1 MKFIHLA
8 DLHIGKRVN
17 AFPMLE
23 DQRYILKQI
32 LTILR
37 EEQPDG
43 GVILAGDI
51 YDKAIP
57 SAEAVELFD
66 EFLTELAALRLRV
79 FIIAGNHDS
88 PERIAFGNRL
98 MDRSGIYL
106 SPVYDGHVKC
116 IRCLDSAS
124 ATTLSV
130 ANAVDPNVDV
140 RPVVSSPSSYN
151 ANAVDLNASTRP
163 AASAAA
169 TASVSGMPPVDVYLL
184 PFLKPANVRRFYPE
198 ETIESYTDAMRVAI
212 AHMDIDPTH
221 RNLLVTH
228 QFVTG
233 ASRSDSEDISVGG
246 TDNVDASVFAPFDYV
261 ALGHLHGPQQVR
273 FQPAAEADAAD
284 QDVNLAAN
292 AKTADTSET
301 ADAAPTASSTD
312 RSESPVSAVE
322 NTTVGPVIR
331 YAGTPLKYS
340 FSEAR
345 HHKSVTIVEIG
356 EKKADG
362 VVDVCIGTREL
373 RPLHDMREIR
383 GSYEEL
389 TLRANYEGTATDDY
403 IHATLSDEIEVPDAA
418 RHLQVIYPNL
428 MKLDYDNARTRGQ
441 GSERLELEQLEEKS
455 PLDLFSEL
463 FEKQNHK
470 DMTEEQARYVE
481 AQMEK
486 IWEAQN

>member
-66 EFLTELAALRLRV
+66 EFLTQLAALKLRV

-116 IRCLDSAS
+116 ITCPDSAAS
-124 ATTLSV
+124 VTLST
-130 ANAVDPNVDV
+130 
-140 RPVVSSPSSYN
+140 
-151 ANAVDLNASTRP
+151 ANAVDLDAGTHSVESASTSV
-163 AASAAA
+163 AAS
-169 TASVSGMPPVDVYLL
+169 TSPPVDVYLL

-198 ETIESYTDAMRVAI
+198 ETIDSYTDAMRVAI

-246 TDNVDASVFAPFDYV
+246 SDNVDASVFAPFDYV

-273 FQPAAEADAAD
+273 FQPAPEED
-284 QDVNLAAN
+284 
-292 AKTADTSET
+292 TADH
-301 ADAAPTASSTD
+301 DATPEAASAEDSD
-312 RSESPVSAVE
+312 GPASAVE
-322 NTTVGPVIR
+322 NTTAGPIIR

-345 HHKSVTIVEIG
+345 HHKSVTVVEIG

-362 VVDVCIGTREL
+362 TTDVCIGTREL

-383 GSYEEL
+383 GSYEAL

-403 IHATLSDEIEVPDAA
+403 IHATLTDEIEVPDAA

-470 DMTEEQARYVE
+470 DMTEEQARYIE

-486 IWEAQN
+486 IWEA

>member
-37 EEQPDG
+37 EEKPDG

-66 EFLTELAALRLRV
+66 EFLTQLAALKLRV

-116 IRCLDSAS
+116 ITCPDSTSPA
-124 ATTLSV
+124 TLSD
-130 ANAVDPNVDV
+130 ANAVDQ
-140 RPVVSSPSSYN
+140 N
-151 ANAVDLNASTRP
+151 AGTHSVESASTS
-163 AASAAA
+163 ASAS
-169 TASVSGMPPVDVYLL
+169 TCPPVDVYLL

-198 ETIESYTDAMRVAI
+198 ETIESYTDAIRVAI

-246 TDNVDASVFAPFDYV
+246 SDNVDASVFAPFDYV
-261 ALGHLHGPQQVR
+261 ALGHLHGPQQMG
-273 FQPAAEADAAD
+273 E
-284 QDVNLAAN
+284 
-292 AKTADTSET
+292 EG
-301 ADAAPTASSTD
+301 
-312 RSESPVSAVE
+312 
-322 NTTVGPVIR
+322 GPLIR

-345 HHKSVTIVEIG
+345 HHKSVTVVEIG

-403 IHATLSDEIEVPDAA
+403 IHATLTDEIEVPDAA

-441 GSERLELEQLEEKS
+441 GSDRLELEQLEEKS

-470 DMTEEQARYVE
+470 EMTEEQARYIE

-486 IWEAQN
+486 IWEA

>member
-37 EEQPDG
+37 EERPDG

-66 EFLTELAALRLRV
+66 EFLTQLAALRLRV

-106 SPVYDGHVKC
+106 SPVYDGHVKRITC
-116 IRCLDSAS
+116 PDSAAS
-124 ATTLSV
+124 VTLS
-130 ANAVDPNVDV
+130 A
-140 RPVVSSPSSYN
+140 
-151 ANAVDLNASTRP
+151 ANAVDLNAGTHSVESAST
-163 AASAAA
+163 SAAA
-169 TASVSGMPPVDVYLL
+169 STCPPVDVYLL

-246 TDNVDASVFAPFDYV
+246 SDNVDASVFAPFDYV
-261 ALGHLHGPQQVR
+261 ALGHLHGPQQMG
-273 FQPAAEADAAD
+273 E
-284 QDVNLAAN
+284 
-292 AKTADTSET
+292 EG
-301 ADAAPTASSTD
+301 
-312 RSESPVSAVE
+312 
-322 NTTVGPVIR
+322 GPLIR

-345 HHKSVTIVEIG
+345 HHKSVTVVEIG

-362 VVDVCIGTREL
+362 VVDVCISTREL

-403 IHATLSDEIEVPDAA
+403 IHATLTDEIEIPDAA

-470 DMTEEQARYVE
+470 EMTEEQARYVQ

-486 IWEAQN
+486 IWEA

>member
-66 EFLTELAALRLRV
+66 EFLTQLAALRLRV

-106 SPVYDGHVKC
+106 SPVYDGHVKRITC
-116 IRCLDSAS
+116 PDTAS
-124 ATTLSV
+124 TVTLS
-130 ANAVDPNVDV
+130 A
-140 RPVVSSPSSYN
+140 
-151 ANAVDLNASTRP
+151 ANAVDLDTGTYPVESAST
-163 AASAAA
+163 SAAA
-169 TASVSGMPPVDVYLL
+169 STCPPVDVYLL

-198 ETIESYTDAMRVAI
+198 ETIESYTDAIRVAI

-246 TDNVDASVFAPFDYV
+246 SDNVDASVFAPFDYV
-261 ALGHLHGPQQVR
+261 ALGHLHGPQQMG
-273 FQPAAEADAAD
+273 E
-284 QDVNLAAN
+284 
-292 AKTADTSET
+292 EG
-301 ADAAPTASSTD
+301 
-312 RSESPVSAVE
+312 
-322 NTTVGPVIR
+322 GPVIR

-345 HHKSVTIVEIG
+345 HHKSVTVVEIG

-403 IHATLSDEIEVPDAA
+403 IHATLTDEIEVPDAA

-470 DMTEEQARYVE
+470 EMTEEQARYVQ

-486 IWEAQN
+486 IWEA

>member
-66 EFLTELAALRLRV
+66 EFLTQLAALRLHV

-106 SPVYDGHVKC
+106 SPVYDGHVKRITC
-116 IRCLDSAS
+116 PDTAS
-124 ATTLSV
+124 AVTLSA
-130 ANAVDPNVDV
+130 ANAVDPNAGT
-140 RPVVSSPSSYN
+140 RPVTSASVALSA
-151 ANAVDLNASTRP
+151 ANAVDLNAGTHSVESAST
-163 AASAAA
+163 SAAA
-169 TASVSGMPPVDVYLL
+169 STCPPVDVYLL

-246 TDNVDASVFAPFDYV
+246 SDNVDASVFAPFDYV
-261 ALGHLHGPQQVR
+261 ALGHLHGPQQMG
-273 FQPAAEADAAD
+273 E
-284 QDVNLAAN
+284 
-292 AKTADTSET
+292 EG
-301 ADAAPTASSTD
+301 
-312 RSESPVSAVE
+312 
-322 NTTVGPVIR
+322 GPIIR

-345 HHKSVTIVEIG
+345 HHKSVTVVEIG

-403 IHATLSDEIEVPDAA
+403 IHATLTDEIEIPDAA

-470 DMTEEQARYVE
+470 EMTEEQARYVQ

-486 IWEAQN
+486 IWEA

>member
-66 EFLTELAALRLRV
+66 EFLTQLAALRLRV

-116 IRCLDSAS
+116 ITCPDITSPA
-124 ATTLSV
+124 TLS
-130 ANAVDPNVDV
+130 A
-140 RPVVSSPSSYN
+140 
-151 ANAVDLNASTRP
+151 ANAVDLNAGTHSVESAST
-163 AASAAA
+163 SAAA
-169 TASVSGMPPVDVYLL
+169 STCPPVDVYLL

-233 ASRSDSEDISVGG
+233 ASRSDSEDISIGG
-246 TDNVDASVFAPFDYV
+246 SDNVDASVFAPFDYV

-273 FQPAAEADAAD
+273 FQPAPEEDASD
-284 QDVNLAAN
+284 QDATPA
-292 AKTADTSET
+292 
-301 ADAAPTASSTD
+301 ASSTD
-312 RSESPVSAVE
+312 RSESPASTVG
-322 NTTVGPVIR
+322 NTTVGPLIR

-345 HHKSVTIVEIG
+345 HHKSVTVVEIG

-389 TLRANYEGTATDDY
+389 TLRTNYEGTATDDY
-403 IHATLSDEIEVPDAA
+403 IHATLTDEIEIPDAA

-470 DMTEEQARYVE
+470 EMTEEQARYVQ

-486 IWEAQN
+486 IWEA

>member
-37 EEQPDG
+37 EERPDG

-66 EFLTELAALRLRV
+66 EFLTQLAALRLRV

-98 MDRSGIYL
+98 MDRSGIYP
-106 SPVYDGHVKC
+106 SPVYDGHVKRITC
-116 IRCLDSAS
+116 PDRAAS
-124 ATTLSV
+124 VTLS
-130 ANAVDPNVDV
+130 A
-140 RPVVSSPSSYN
+140 
-151 ANAVDLNASTRP
+151 ANAVDLNAGTHSVESAST
-163 AASAAA
+163 SAAA
-169 TASVSGMPPVDVYLL
+169 STCPPVDVYLL

-246 TDNVDASVFAPFDYV
+246 SDNVDASVFAPFDYV
-261 ALGHLHGPQQVR
+261 ALGHLHGPQQMG
-273 FQPAAEADAAD
+273 E
-284 QDVNLAAN
+284 
-292 AKTADTSET
+292 EG
-301 ADAAPTASSTD
+301 
-312 RSESPVSAVE
+312 
-322 NTTVGPVIR
+322 GPLIR

-345 HHKSVTIVEIG
+345 HHKSVTVVEIG

-362 VVDVCIGTREL
+362 VVDVCISTREL

-403 IHATLSDEIEVPDAA
+403 IHATLTDEIEIPDAA

-470 DMTEEQARYVE
+470 EMTEEQARYVQ

-486 IWEAQN
+486 IWEA

>member
-66 EFLTELAALRLRV
+66 EFLTQLAALRLRV

-106 SPVYDGHVKC
+106 SPVYDGHVKRITC
-116 IRCLDSAS
+116 RDTAAS
-124 ATTLSV
+124 VTLS
-130 ANAVDPNVDV
+130 A
-140 RPVVSSPSSYN
+140 
-151 ANAVDLNASTRP
+151 ANAVDLDAGTYPVESAST
-163 AASAAA
+163 SAAA
-169 TASVSGMPPVDVYLL
+169 STCPPVDVYLL

-246 TDNVDASVFAPFDYV
+246 SDNVDASVFAPFDYV
-261 ALGHLHGPQQVR
+261 ALGHLHGPQQMG
-273 FQPAAEADAAD
+273 E
-284 QDVNLAAN
+284 
-292 AKTADTSET
+292 EG
-301 ADAAPTASSTD
+301 
-312 RSESPVSAVE
+312 SPL
-322 NTTVGPVIR
+322 IR

-345 HHKSVTIVEIG
+345 HHKSVTVVGIG

-362 VVDVCIGTREL
+362 VVDVCISTREL

-403 IHATLSDEIEVPDAA
+403 IHATLTDEIEIPDAA

-470 DMTEEQARYVE
+470 EMTEEQARYVQ

-486 IWEAQN
+486 IWEA

>member
-66 EFLTELAALRLRV
+66 EFLTQLAALRLRV

-116 IRCLDSAS
+116 ITCPDITSPA
-124 ATTLSV
+124 TLSA
-130 ANAVDPNVDV
+130 ANAVDPNAGT
-140 RPVVSSPSSYN
+140 RPVTSASVALSA
-151 ANAVDLNASTRP
+151 ANAVDLNAGTHSVESAST
-163 AASAAA
+163 SAAA
-169 TASVSGMPPVDVYLL
+169 STCPPVDVYLL

-246 TDNVDASVFAPFDYV
+246 SDNVDASVFAPFDYV
-261 ALGHLHGPQQVR
+261 ALGHLHGPQQMG
-273 FQPAAEADAAD
+273 E
-284 QDVNLAAN
+284 
-292 AKTADTSET
+292 EG
-301 ADAAPTASSTD
+301 
-312 RSESPVSAVE
+312 
-322 NTTVGPVIR
+322 GPIIR

-345 HHKSVTIVEIG
+345 HHKSVTVVGIG

-403 IHATLSDEIEVPDAA
+403 IHATLTDEIEIPDAA

-470 DMTEEQARYVE
+470 EMTEEQARYVQ

-486 IWEAQN
+486 IWEA

>member
-79 FIIAGNHDS
+79 FVIAGNHDS

-116 IRCLDSAS
+116 ITCPDTA
-124 ATTLSV
+124 
-130 ANAVDPNVDV
+130 
-140 RPVVSSPSSYN
+140 
-151 ANAVDLNASTRP
+151 
-163 AASAAA
+163 AAA
-169 TASVSGMPPVDVYLL
+169 TPPVDIYLL

-273 FQPAAEADAAD
+273 FQPAPEEDAAD
-284 QDVNLAAN
+284 QEATPEAVDTIGNAA
-292 AKTADTSET
+292 ADSE
-301 ADAAPTASSTD
+301 ASSAD
-312 RSESPVSAVE
+312 RSENSASAVE
-322 NTTVGPVIR
+322 RASTGPVIR

-340 FSEAR
+340 FSEAH
-345 HHKSVTIVEIG
+345 HHKSVTVVEIG
-356 EKKADG
+356 EKKANG

-373 RPLHDMREIR
+373 KPLHDMREIR

-403 IHATLSDEIEVPDAA
+403 IHATLTDEIEVSDAA

-441 GSERLELEQLEEKS
+441 GNERLELEQLEEKS

-470 DMTEEQARYVE
+470 DMTEEQARYVQ

>member
-79 FIIAGNHDS
+79 FVIAGNHDS

-116 IRCLDSAS
+116 ITCPDTA
-124 ATTLSV
+124 
-130 ANAVDPNVDV
+130 
-140 RPVVSSPSSYN
+140 
-151 ANAVDLNASTRP
+151 
-163 AASAAA
+163 AAA
-169 TASVSGMPPVDVYLL
+169 TPPVDIYLL

-273 FQPAAEADAAD
+273 FQPAPEEDAAD
-284 QDVNLAAN
+284 QEATPEAVDTIGNAA
-292 AKTADTSET
+292 ADSE
-301 ADAAPTASSTD
+301 ASSAD
-312 RSESPVSAVE
+312 RSENSASAVE
-322 NTTVGPVIR
+322 RASTGPVIR

-340 FSEAR
+340 FSEAH
-345 HHKSVTIVEIG
+345 HHKSVTVVEIG
-356 EKKADG
+356 EKKANG

-373 RPLHDMREIR
+373 KPLHDMREIR

-403 IHATLSDEIEVPDAA
+403 IHATLTDEIEVPDAA

-470 DMTEEQARYVE
+470 EMTEEQARYVQ

-486 IWEAQN
+486 IWEA

>member
-66 EFLTELAALRLRV
+66 EFLTQLAALRLRV
-79 FIIAGNHDS
+79 FVIAGNHDS

-98 MDRSGIYL
+98 MDRTGIYL
-106 SPVYDGHVKC
+106 SPVYDGHVKRITC
-116 IRCLDSAS
+116 PDSAAS
-124 ATTLSV
+124 VTLSA
-130 ANAVDPNVDV
+130 ANAVDPNAGT
-140 RPVVSSPSSYN
+140 RPVTSASVTLSA
-151 ANAVDLNASTRP
+151 ANAVDLNAGTHSVESAST
-163 AASAAA
+163 SAAA
-169 TASVSGMPPVDVYLL
+169 STCPPVDVYLL

-198 ETIESYTDAMRVAI
+198 ETIESYTDAIRVAI

-246 TDNVDASVFAPFDYV
+246 SDNIDASVFAPFDYV
-261 ALGHLHGPQQVR
+261 ALGHLHGPQQMG
-273 FQPAAEADAAD
+273 E
-284 QDVNLAAN
+284 
-292 AKTADTSET
+292 EG
-301 ADAAPTASSTD
+301 
-312 RSESPVSAVE
+312 SPL
-322 NTTVGPVIR
+322 IR

-345 HHKSVTIVEIG
+345 HHKSVTVVGIG

-362 VVDVCIGTREL
+362 VVDVCISTREL

-403 IHATLSDEIEVPDAA
+403 IHATLTDEIEIPDAA

-470 DMTEEQARYVE
+470 EMTEEQVRYVQ

-486 IWEAQN
+486 IWEA

>member
-66 EFLTELAALRLRV
+66 EFLTQLAALKLRV

-106 SPVYDGHVKC
+106 SPVYDGHVKRITC
-116 IRCLDSAS
+116 PDSAAS
-124 ATTLSV
+124 VTLS
-130 ANAVDPNVDV
+130 A
-140 RPVVSSPSSYN
+140 
-151 ANAVDLNASTRP
+151 ANAVDLNAGTHSVESAST
-163 AASAAA
+163 SAAA
-169 TASVSGMPPVDVYLL
+169 STCPPVDVYLL
-184 PFLKPANVRRFYPE
+184 PFLKPASVRRFYPE
-198 ETIESYTDAMRVAI
+198 ESIESYTDAMRVAI

-261 ALGHLHGPQQVR
+261 ALGHLHGPQQLR
-273 FQPAAEADAAD
+273 FQPASDVHAIK
-284 QDVNLAAN
+284 QDV
-292 AKTADTSET
+292 T
-301 ADAAPTASSTD
+301 TD
-312 RSESPVSAVE
+312 VVVKSVE
-322 NTTVGPVIR
+322 NATTGPVIR

-345 HHKSVTIVEIG
+345 HHKSVTVVEIG

-403 IHATLSDEIEVPDAA
+403 IHATLTDEIEIPDAA

-470 DMTEEQARYVE
+470 EMTEEQARYVQ

-486 IWEAQN
+486 IWEA

>member
-57 SAEAVELFD
+57 SVEAVELFD
-66 EFLTELAALRLRV
+66 EFLTQLAALRLRV

-106 SPVYDGHVKC
+106 SPVYDGHVKRITC
-116 IRCLDSAS
+116 PDSAAS
-124 ATTLSV
+124 VTLSA
-130 ANAVDPNVDV
+130 ANAVDPNAGT
-140 RPVVSSPSSYN
+140 RPVTSASVTLSA
-151 ANAVDLNASTRP
+151 ANAVDLNAGTHSVESAST
-163 AASAAA
+163 SAAA
-169 TASVSGMPPVDVYLL
+169 STCPPVDVYLL

-198 ETIESYTDAMRVAI
+198 ETIESYTDAIRVAI

-246 TDNVDASVFAPFDYV
+246 SDNIDASVFAPFDYV
-261 ALGHLHGPQQVR
+261 ALGHLHGPQQMR
-273 FQPAAEADAAD
+273 E
-284 QDVNLAAN
+284 
-292 AKTADTSET
+292 EG
-301 ADAAPTASSTD
+301 
-312 RSESPVSAVE
+312 SPL
-322 NTTVGPVIR
+322 IR

-345 HHKSVTIVEIG
+345 HHKSVTVVGIG

-373 RPLHDMREIR
+373 RPLHEMREIR

-403 IHATLSDEIEVPDAA
+403 IHATLTDEIEVPDAS

-441 GSERLELEQLEEKS
+441 GSERLEIEQLEEKS

-470 DMTEEQARYVE
+470 EMTEEQARYIE

-486 IWEAQN
+486 IWEA

>member
-37 EEQPDG
+37 EERPDG

-66 EFLTELAALRLRV
+66 EFLTQLAALRLRV

-106 SPVYDGHVKC
+106 SPVYDGHVKRITC
-116 IRCLDSAS
+116 PDSAAS
-124 ATTLSV
+124 VTLSA
-130 ANAVDPNVDV
+130 ANAVG
-140 RPVVSSPSSYN
+140 
-151 ANAVDLNASTRP
+151 LNAGTHSVASAST
-163 AASAAA
+163 SAAA
-169 TASVSGMPPVDVYLL
+169 STCPPVDVYLL

-246 TDNVDASVFAPFDYV
+246 SDNVDASVFAPFDYV

-273 FQPAAEADAAD
+273 FQPAPEEDASD
-284 QDVNLAAN
+284 QDATPA
-292 AKTADTSET
+292 T
-301 ADAAPTASSTD
+301 SSTD
-312 RSESPVSAVE
+312 RSESPASTVG
-322 NTTVGPVIR
+322 NTTVGPLIR

-345 HHKSVTIVEIG
+345 HHKSVTVVEIG

-373 RPLHDMREIR
+373 RPLHDMREIH

-389 TLRANYEGTATDDY
+389 TLRTNYEGTATDDY
-403 IHATLSDEIEVPDAA
+403 IHATLTDEIEIPDAA

-470 DMTEEQARYVE
+470 EMTEEQARYVQ

-486 IWEAQN
+486 IWEA

>member
-37 EEQPDG
+37 EERPDG

-66 EFLTELAALRLRV
+66 EFLTQLAALRLRV
-79 FIIAGNHDS
+79 FIITGNHDS

-106 SPVYDGHVKC
+106 SPVYDGHVKRITC
-116 IRCLDSAS
+116 PDSAAS
-124 ATTLSV
+124 VTLS
-130 ANAVDPNVDV
+130 A
-140 RPVVSSPSSYN
+140 
-151 ANAVDLNASTRP
+151 ANAVDLNAGTHSVESAST
-163 AASAAA
+163 SAAA
-169 TASVSGMPPVDVYLL
+169 STCPPVDVYLL

-246 TDNVDASVFAPFDYV
+246 SDNVDASVFAPFDYV

-273 FQPAAEADAAD
+273 FQPAPEEDASD
-284 QDVNLAAN
+284 QDATPA
-292 AKTADTSET
+292 T
-301 ADAAPTASSTD
+301 SSTD
-312 RSESPVSAVE
+312 RSESPASTVE
-322 NTTVGPVIR
+322 NTTVGPIIR

-345 HHKSVTIVEIG
+345 HHKSVTVVEIG

-362 VVDVCIGTREL
+362 VVDVCISTREL

-403 IHATLSDEIEVPDAA
+403 IHATLTDEIEIPDAA

-470 DMTEEQARYVE
+470 EMTEEQARYVQ

-486 IWEAQN
+486 IWEA

>member
-32 LTILR
+32 LMILR

-66 EFLTELAALRLRV
+66 EFLTQLAALRLRV

-106 SPVYDGHVKC
+106 SPVYDGHVKRITC
-116 IRCLDSAS
+116 RDTAS
-124 ATTLSV
+124 AVTLS
-130 ANAVDPNVDV
+130 A
-140 RPVVSSPSSYN
+140 
-151 ANAVDLNASTRP
+151 ANAVDLNAGTHSVESAST
-163 AASAAA
+163 SAAA
-169 TASVSGMPPVDVYLL
+169 STCPPVDVYLL

-246 TDNVDASVFAPFDYV
+246 SDNVDASVFAPFDYV
-261 ALGHLHGPQQVR
+261 ALGHLHGPQQMG
-273 FQPAAEADAAD
+273 E
-284 QDVNLAAN
+284 
-292 AKTADTSET
+292 EG
-301 ADAAPTASSTD
+301 
-312 RSESPVSAVE
+312 
-322 NTTVGPVIR
+322 GPLIR

-345 HHKSVTIVEIG
+345 HHKSVTVVGIG

-403 IHATLSDEIEVPDAA
+403 IHATLTDEIEIPDAA

-470 DMTEEQARYVE
+470 EMTEEQARYVQ

-486 IWEAQN
+486 IWEA

>member
-66 EFLTELAALRLRV
+66 EFLTQLAALRLRV

-106 SPVYDGHVKC
+106 SPVYDGHVKRITC
-116 IRCLDSAS
+116 PDSAAS
-124 ATTLSV
+124 VTLSA
-130 ANAVDPNVDV
+130 ANAVDPNAGT
-140 RPVVSSPSSYN
+140 RPVTSASVTLSA
-151 ANAVDLNASTRP
+151 ANAVDLNAGTHSVESAST
-163 AASAAA
+163 SAAA
-169 TASVSGMPPVDVYLL
+169 STCPPVDVYLL

-198 ETIESYTDAMRVAI
+198 ETIESYTDAIRVAI

-246 TDNVDASVFAPFDYV
+246 SDNIDASVFAPFDYV
-261 ALGHLHGPQQVR
+261 ALGHLHGPQQMG
-273 FQPAAEADAAD
+273 E
-284 QDVNLAAN
+284 
-292 AKTADTSET
+292 EG
-301 ADAAPTASSTD
+301 
-312 RSESPVSAVE
+312 SPL
-322 NTTVGPVIR
+322 IR

-345 HHKSVTIVEIG
+345 HHKSVTVVGIG

-403 IHATLSDEIEVPDAA
+403 IHATLTDEIEIPDAA

-470 DMTEEQARYVE
+470 EMTEEQARYVQ

-486 IWEAQN
+486 IWEA

>member
-66 EFLTELAALRLRV
+66 EFLTQLAAIRLRV

-124 ATTLSV
+124 ATTLS
-130 ANAVDPNVDV
+130 A
-140 RPVVSSPSSYN
+140 
-151 ANAVDLNASTRP
+151 ANAVDLNASTRL

-169 TASVSGMPPVDVYLL
+169 TASVSVSGTPPVDVYLL

-221 RNLLVTH
+221 RNILVTH

-273 FQPAAEADAAD
+273 FQSATEADAVD
-284 QDVNLAAN
+284 QELTPEVVDTIGNAAV
-292 AKTADTSET
+292 DSE
-301 ADAAPTASSTD
+301 ASSAD
-312 RSESPVSAVE
+312 RSESSASAVE
-322 NTTVGPVIR
+322 RASAGPVIR

-340 FSEAR
+340 FSEVR
-345 HHKSVTIVEIG
+345 HHKSVTVVEIG

-373 RPLHDMREIR
+373 KPLRDMREIR

-403 IHATLSDEIEVPDAA
+403 IHVTLTDEIEVPDAA

-441 GSERLELEQLEEKS
+441 GSEHLELEQLEEKS

-470 DMTEEQARYVE
+470 DMTEEQARYVQ

>member
-1 MKFIHLA
+1 MKTAWIYKARGGIIMKFIHLA

-66 EFLTELAALRLRV
+66 EFLTQLAALKLRV
-79 FIIAGNHDS
+79 FAIAGNHDS

-106 SPVYDGHVKC
+106 SPVYDGHVKRITC
-116 IRCLDSAS
+116 PDSAAS
-124 ATTLSV
+124 VTLSA
-130 ANAVDPNVDV
+130 ANAVDPNTGT
-140 RPVVSSPSSYN
+140 RPVTSASVALS
-151 ANAVDLNASTRP
+151 ATNAVNLNAGTHSVESAST
-163 AASAAA
+163 SAAA
-169 TASVSGMPPVDVYLL
+169 STCPPVDVYLL

-198 ETIESYTDAMRVAI
+198 ETIESYTDAIRVAI

-246 TDNVDASVFAPFDYV
+246 SDNVDASVFAPFDYV
-261 ALGHLHGPQQVR
+261 ALGHLHGPQQMG
-273 FQPAAEADAAD
+273 E
-284 QDVNLAAN
+284 
-292 AKTADTSET
+292 EG
-301 ADAAPTASSTD
+301 
-312 RSESPVSAVE
+312 
-322 NTTVGPVIR
+322 GPIIR

-345 HHKSVTIVEIG
+345 HHKSVTVVEIG

-403 IHATLSDEIEVPDAA
+403 IHATLTDEIEVPDAA

-470 DMTEEQARYVE
+470 EMTEEQARYVQ

-486 IWEAQN
+486 IWEA

>member
-66 EFLTELAALRLRV
+66 EFLTQLAALRLRV

-116 IRCLDSAS
+116 ITCPDITSPA
-124 ATTLSV
+124 TLSA
-130 ANAVDPNVDV
+130 ANAVDPNAGT
-140 RPVVSSPSSYN
+140 RPVTSASVALSA
-151 ANAVDLNASTRP
+151 ANAVDLNAGTHSVESAST
-163 AASAAA
+163 SAAA
-169 TASVSGMPPVDVYLL
+169 STCPPVDVYLL

-198 ETIESYTDAMRVAI
+198 ETIESYTDAIRVAI

-246 TDNVDASVFAPFDYV
+246 SDNVDASVFAPFDYV
-261 ALGHLHGPQQVR
+261 ALGHLHGPQQMG
-273 FQPAAEADAAD
+273 E
-284 QDVNLAAN
+284 
-292 AKTADTSET
+292 EG
-301 ADAAPTASSTD
+301 
-312 RSESPVSAVE
+312 
-322 NTTVGPVIR
+322 GPIIR

-345 HHKSVTIVEIG
+345 HHKSVTVVEIG

-403 IHATLSDEIEVPDAA
+403 IHATLTDEIEIPDAA

-470 DMTEEQARYVE
+470 EMTEEQAHYVQ

-486 IWEAQN
+486 IWEA

>member
-66 EFLTELAALRLRV
+66 EFLTQLAALRLRV

-106 SPVYDGHVKC
+106 SPVYDGHVKRITC
-116 IRCLDSAS
+116 PDTAS
-124 ATTLSV
+124 AVTLSA
-130 ANAVDPNVDV
+130 ANAVDPNAGT
-140 RPVVSSPSSYN
+140 RPVTSASVALSA
-151 ANAVDLNASTRP
+151 ANAVDLNAGTHSVESVST
-163 AASAAA
+163 SAAA
-169 TASVSGMPPVDVYLL
+169 STCPPVDVYLL

-233 ASRSDSEDISVGG
+233 ASRSDSEDISIGG
-246 TDNVDASVFAPFDYV
+246 SDNVDASVFAPFDYV
-261 ALGHLHGPQQVR
+261 ALGHLHGPQQMG
-273 FQPAAEADAAD
+273 E
-284 QDVNLAAN
+284 
-292 AKTADTSET
+292 EG
-301 ADAAPTASSTD
+301 
-312 RSESPVSAVE
+312 
-322 NTTVGPVIR
+322 GPIIR

-345 HHKSVTIVEIG
+345 HHKSVTVVEIG

-403 IHATLSDEIEVPDAA
+403 IHATLTDEIEVPDAA

-470 DMTEEQARYVE
+470 EMTEEQARYIE

-486 IWEAQN
+486 IWEA

>member
-66 EFLTELAALRLRV
+66 EFLTQLAALKLRV

-116 IRCLDSAS
+116 ITCLDSAS
-124 ATTLSV
+124 GTTLSA
-130 ANAVDPNVDV
+130 ANAVDP
-140 RPVVSSPSSYN
+140 
-151 ANAVDLNASTRP
+151 NASTRP

-169 TASVSGMPPVDVYLL
+169 TASASGTSPVDVYLL

-273 FQPAAEADAAD
+273 FQPAPEEDSADQEATPEAVDTIGNAAAD
-284 QDVNLAAN
+284 
-292 AKTADTSET
+292 SE
-301 ADAAPTASSTD
+301 ASSVD
-312 RSESPVSAVE
+312 RSESPASAVE
-322 NTTVGPVIR
+322 NTTAGPVIR

-345 HHKSVTIVEIG
+345 HHKSVTVVEIG

-373 RPLHDMREIR
+373 RPLHDLREIR

-403 IHATLSDEIEVPDAA
+403 IHATLTDEIEVPDAA

-470 DMTEEQARYVE
+470 DMTEEQARYVQ

>member
-17 AFPMLE
+17 AFLMLE

-66 EFLTELAALRLRV
+66 EFLTQLAALRLRV

-106 SPVYDGHVKC
+106 SPVYDGHVKRITC
-116 IRCLDSAS
+116 PDTAS
-124 ATTLSV
+124 AVTLSA
-130 ANAVDPNVDV
+130 ANAVDPNAGT
-140 RPVVSSPSSYN
+140 RPVTSASVALSA
-151 ANAVDLNASTRP
+151 ANAVDLNAGTHSVESAST
-163 AASAAA
+163 SAAA
-169 TASVSGMPPVDVYLL
+169 STCPPVDVYLL

-246 TDNVDASVFAPFDYV
+246 SDNVDASVFAPFDYV
-261 ALGHLHGPQQVR
+261 ALGHLHGPQQMG
-273 FQPAAEADAAD
+273 E
-284 QDVNLAAN
+284 
-292 AKTADTSET
+292 EG
-301 ADAAPTASSTD
+301 
-312 RSESPVSAVE
+312 
-322 NTTVGPVIR
+322 GPIIR

-345 HHKSVTIVEIG
+345 HHKSVTVVEIG

-403 IHATLSDEIEVPDAA
+403 IHATLTDEIEIPDAA

-470 DMTEEQARYVE
+470 EMTEEQARYVQ

-486 IWEAQN
+486 IWEA

>member
-1 MKFIHLA
+1 MKIIHLA

-66 EFLTELAALRLRV
+66 EFLTQLAALRLRV

-106 SPVYDGHVKC
+106 SPVYDGHVKRITC
-116 IRCLDSAS
+116 PDTISSVPQSAD
-124 ATTLSV
+124 
-130 ANAVDPNVDV
+130 NA
-140 RPVVSSPSSYN
+140 
-151 ANAVDLNASTRP
+151 ADLQAGTRP
-163 AASAAA
+163 AASTSAAA
-169 TASVSGMPPVDVYLL
+169 SAIGTPPVDVYLL

-212 AHMDIDPTH
+212 AHMDIDPAH

-273 FQPAAEADAAD
+273 FQSATEADAVD
-284 QDVNLAAN
+284 QELTPEV
-292 AKTADTSET
+292 ADTIGNAAADSE
-301 ADAAPTASSTD
+301 ASSAD
-312 RSESPVSAVE
+312 RSESPASAVE
-322 NTTVGPVIR
+322 RASAGPVIR

-340 FSEAR
+340 FSEAH
-345 HHKSVTIVEIG
+345 HHKSVTVVEIG

-373 RPLHDMREIR
+373 KPLHDMREIR

-403 IHATLSDEIEVPDAA
+403 IHATLTDEIEVPDAA

-470 DMTEEQARYVE
+470 DMTEEQARYVQ

>member
-66 EFLTELAALRLRV
+66 EFLTQLAALRLRV

-106 SPVYDGHVKC
+106 SPVYDGHVKRITC
-116 IRCLDSAS
+116 RDSAS
-124 ATTLSV
+124 AVTLS
-130 ANAVDPNVDV
+130 A
-140 RPVVSSPSSYN
+140 
-151 ANAVDLNASTRP
+151 ANAVDLNAGTHSVESAST
-163 AASAAA
+163 SAAA
-169 TASVSGMPPVDVYLL
+169 STCPPVDVYLL

-246 TDNVDASVFAPFDYV
+246 SDNVDASVFAPFDYV
-261 ALGHLHGPQQVR
+261 ALGHLHGPQQMG
-273 FQPAAEADAAD
+273 E
-284 QDVNLAAN
+284 
-292 AKTADTSET
+292 EG
-301 ADAAPTASSTD
+301 
-312 RSESPVSAVE
+312 
-322 NTTVGPVIR
+322 GPLIR

-345 HHKSVTIVEIG
+345 HHKSVTVVEIG

-362 VVDVCIGTREL
+362 VVDVCISTREL
-373 RPLHDMREIR
+373 RPLHDMRELR

-403 IHATLSDEIEVPDAA
+403 IHATLTDEIEVPDAA

-470 DMTEEQARYVE
+470 EMTEEQARYVQ

-486 IWEAQN
+486 IWEA

>member
-66 EFLTELAALRLRV
+66 EFLTQLAALRLRV

-106 SPVYDGHVKC
+106 SPVYDGHVKRITC
-116 IRCLDSAS
+116 PDTAS
-124 ATTLSV
+124 AVTLSA
-130 ANAVDPNVDV
+130 ANAVDPNAGT
-140 RPVVSSPSSYN
+140 RPVTSASVALSA
-151 ANAVDLNASTRP
+151 ANAVDLNAGTHSVESVST
-163 AASAAA
+163 SAAA
-169 TASVSGMPPVDVYLL
+169 STCPPVDVYLL

-233 ASRSDSEDISVGG
+233 ASRSDSEDISIGG
-246 TDNVDASVFAPFDYV
+246 SDNVDASVFAPFDYV

-273 FQPAAEADAAD
+273 FQPAPEEDASD
-284 QDVNLAAN
+284 QDATPA
-292 AKTADTSET
+292 
-301 ADAAPTASSTD
+301 ASSTD
-312 RSESPVSAVE
+312 RSESPASTVE
-322 NTTVGPVIR
+322 NTTVGPIIR

-345 HHKSVTIVEIG
+345 HHKSVTVVEIG

-403 IHATLSDEIEVPDAA
+403 IHATLTDEIEIPDAA

-470 DMTEEQARYVE
+470 DMTEEQARYIE

-486 IWEAQN
+486 IWEEQN

>member
-66 EFLTELAALRLRV
+66 EFLTQLAALRLRV

-106 SPVYDGHVKC
+106 SPVYDGHVKRITC
-116 IRCLDSAS
+116 RDTAS
-124 ATTLSV
+124 AVTLS
-130 ANAVDPNVDV
+130 A
-140 RPVVSSPSSYN
+140 
-151 ANAVDLNASTRP
+151 ANAVDLDAGTYPVESAST
-163 AASAAA
+163 SAAA
-169 TASVSGMPPVDVYLL
+169 STCPPVDVYLL
-184 PFLKPANVRRFYPE
+184 PFLKPANVRRFNPE

-246 TDNVDASVFAPFDYV
+246 SDNVDASVFAPFDYV
-261 ALGHLHGPQQVR
+261 ALGHLHGPQQMG
-273 FQPAAEADAAD
+273 E
-284 QDVNLAAN
+284 
-292 AKTADTSET
+292 EG
-301 ADAAPTASSTD
+301 
-312 RSESPVSAVE
+312 SPL
-322 NTTVGPVIR
+322 IR

-345 HHKSVTIVEIG
+345 HHKSVTVVGIG

-362 VVDVCIGTREL
+362 VVDVCISTREL

-403 IHATLSDEIEVPDAA
+403 IHATLTDEIEIPDAA

-470 DMTEEQARYVE
+470 EMTEEQARYVQ

-486 IWEAQN
+486 IWEA

>member
-66 EFLTELAALRLRV
+66 EFLTELAALKLRV

-116 IRCLDSAS
+116 ITCLDSAS
-124 ATTLSV
+124 ATTLSA
-130 ANAVDPNVDV
+130 ANAVDP
-140 RPVVSSPSSYN
+140 
-151 ANAVDLNASTRP
+151 NASTRP

-169 TASVSGMPPVDVYLL
+169 TASVSGTPPVDVYLL

-273 FQPAAEADAAD
+273 FQSAPEEDAAD
-284 QDVNLAAN
+284 QDAIPEAAS
-292 AKTADTSET
+292 AEDS
-301 ADAAPTASSTD
+301 DGPAA
-312 RSESPVSAVE
+312 AVE
-322 NTTVGPVIR
+322 NTTAGPVIR

-345 HHKSVTIVEIG
+345 HHKSVTVVEIG

-403 IHATLSDEIEVPDAA
+403 IHATLTDEIEVPDAA

-455 PLDLFSEL
+455 PLDLFLEL

>member
-66 EFLTELAALRLRV
+66 EFLTQLAALRLRV

-106 SPVYDGHVKC
+106 SPVYDGHVKRITC
-116 IRCLDSAS
+116 PDTAS
-124 ATTLSV
+124 AVTLSA
-130 ANAVDPNVDV
+130 ANAVDPNAGT
-140 RPVVSSPSSYN
+140 RPVTSASVALSA
-151 ANAVDLNASTRP
+151 ANAVDLNAGTHSVESAST
-163 AASAAA
+163 SAAA
-169 TASVSGMPPVDVYLL
+169 STCPPVDVYLL

-246 TDNVDASVFAPFDYV
+246 SDNVDASVFAPFDYV
-261 ALGHLHGPQQVR
+261 ALGHLHGPQQMG
-273 FQPAAEADAAD
+273 E
-284 QDVNLAAN
+284 
-292 AKTADTSET
+292 EG
-301 ADAAPTASSTD
+301 
-312 RSESPVSAVE
+312 
-322 NTTVGPVIR
+322 GPIIR

-345 HHKSVTIVEIG
+345 HHKSVTVVEIG

-403 IHATLSDEIEVPDAA
+403 IHATLTDEIEVPDAA

-470 DMTEEQARYVE
+470 EMTEEQARYVQ

-486 IWEAQN
+486 IWEA

>member
-66 EFLTELAALRLRV
+66 EFLTQLAALRLRV

-106 SPVYDGHVKC
+106 SPVYDGHVKRITC
-116 IRCLDSAS
+116 PDTAS
-124 ATTLSV
+124 AVTLS
-130 ANAVDPNVDV
+130 A
-140 RPVVSSPSSYN
+140 
-151 ANAVDLNASTRP
+151 ANAVDLNAGTHSVESAST
-163 AASAAA
+163 SAAA
-169 TASVSGMPPVDVYLL
+169 STCPPVDVYLL

-246 TDNVDASVFAPFDYV
+246 SDNVDASVFAPFDYV

-273 FQPAAEADAAD
+273 FQPAPEEDAFD
-284 QDVNLAAN
+284 QDATPA
-292 AKTADTSET
+292 
-301 ADAAPTASSTD
+301 ASSTD
-312 RSESPVSAVE
+312 RSESPASTVE
-322 NTTVGPVIR
+322 NTTVGPLIR

-345 HHKSVTIVEIG
+345 HHKSVTVVEIG

-403 IHATLSDEIEVPDAA
+403 IHATLTDEIEVPDAA

-441 GSERLELEQLEEKS
+441 GSDRLELEQLEEKS

-470 DMTEEQARYVE
+470 EMTEEQARYIE

-486 IWEAQN
+486 IWEA

>member
-79 FIIAGNHDS
+79 FVIAGNHDS

-106 SPVYDGHVKC
+106 SPVYDGHVKR

-124 ATTLSV
+124 SV
-130 ANAVDPNVDV
+130 PQSAANAADPHVGT
-140 RPVVSSPSSYN
+140 RPV
-151 ANAVDLNASTRP
+151 AST
-163 AASAAA
+163 AAA
-169 TASVSGMPPVDVYLL
+169 TSAAGYPPVDVYLL

-273 FQPAAEADAAD
+273 FQPATEADAAD
-284 QDVNLAAN
+284 QD
-292 AKTADTSET
+292 
-301 ADAAPTASSTD
+301 AAPEAADMIGNVAVDSEVSSD
-312 RSESPVSAVE
+312 DDSESSASAVA
-322 NTTVGPVIR
+322 TATAGPVIR

-345 HHKSVTIVEIG
+345 HHKSVTVVEIG

-373 RPLHDMREIR
+373 RPLHDLREIR
-383 GSYEEL
+383 GSYEAL

-403 IHATLSDEIEVPDAA
+403 IHATLTDEIEVPDAA

-470 DMTEEQARYVE
+470 DMTEEQARYVQ

>member
-66 EFLTELAALRLRV
+66 EFLTQLAALRLRV

-106 SPVYDGHVKC
+106 SPVYDGHVKRITC
-116 IRCLDSAS
+116 RDTAS
-124 ATTLSV
+124 AVTLS
-130 ANAVDPNVDV
+130 A
-140 RPVVSSPSSYN
+140 
-151 ANAVDLNASTRP
+151 ANAVDLDAGTYPVESAST
-163 AASAAA
+163 SAAA
-169 TASVSGMPPVDVYLL
+169 STCPPVDVYLL

-246 TDNVDASVFAPFDYV
+246 SDNVDASVFAPFDYV
-261 ALGHLHGPQQVR
+261 ALGHLHGPQQMG
-273 FQPAAEADAAD
+273 E
-284 QDVNLAAN
+284 
-292 AKTADTSET
+292 EG
-301 ADAAPTASSTD
+301 
-312 RSESPVSAVE
+312 
-322 NTTVGPVIR
+322 GPIIR

-345 HHKSVTIVEIG
+345 HHKSVTVVEIG

-403 IHATLSDEIEVPDAA
+403 IHATLTDEIEVPDAA

-470 DMTEEQARYVE
+470 EMTEEQARYVQ

-486 IWEAQN
+486 IWEA

>member
-66 EFLTELAALRLRV
+66 EFLTQLAALRLRV

-106 SPVYDGHVKC
+106 SPVYDGHVKRITC
-116 IRCLDSAS
+116 RDTAS
-124 ATTLSV
+124 AVTLSV
-130 ANAVDPNVDV
+130 ANAVD
-140 RPVVSSPSSYN
+140 
-151 ANAVDLNASTRP
+151 LNAGTHSVESASTS
-163 AASAAA
+163 ASAS
-169 TASVSGMPPVDVYLL
+169 TCPPVDVYLL

-198 ETIESYTDAMRVAI
+198 ETIESYTDAIRVAI

-246 TDNVDASVFAPFDYV
+246 SDNVDASVFAPFDYV
-261 ALGHLHGPQQVR
+261 ALGHLHGPQQMG
-273 FQPAAEADAAD
+273 E
-284 QDVNLAAN
+284 
-292 AKTADTSET
+292 EG
-301 ADAAPTASSTD
+301 
-312 RSESPVSAVE
+312 
-322 NTTVGPVIR
+322 GPLIR

-345 HHKSVTIVEIG
+345 HHKSVTVVEIG

-403 IHATLSDEIEVPDAA
+403 IHATLTDEIEVPDAA

-441 GSERLELEQLEEKS
+441 GSDRLELEQLEEKS
-455 PLDLFSEL
+455 PLDLFLEL

-470 DMTEEQARYVE
+470 DMTEEQARYIE

-486 IWEAQN
+486 IWEA

>member
-66 EFLTELAALRLRV
+66 EFLTRLAALKLRV

-116 IRCLDSAS
+116 ITCPDITSTA
-124 ATTLSV
+124 TLS
-130 ANAVDPNVDV
+130 A
-140 RPVVSSPSSYN
+140 
-151 ANAVDLNASTRP
+151 ANAVDLNAGTHSVESASTS
-163 AASAAA
+163 ASAS
-169 TASVSGMPPVDVYLL
+169 TCPPVDVYLL

-198 ETIESYTDAMRVAI
+198 ETIESYTDAIRVAL

-246 TDNVDASVFAPFDYV
+246 SDNVDASVFAPFDYV
-261 ALGHLHGPQQVR
+261 ALGHLHGPQQMG
-273 FQPAAEADAAD
+273 E
-284 QDVNLAAN
+284 
-292 AKTADTSET
+292 EG
-301 ADAAPTASSTD
+301 
-312 RSESPVSAVE
+312 
-322 NTTVGPVIR
+322 GPIIR

-345 HHKSVTIVEIG
+345 HHKSVTVVEIG
-356 EKKADG
+356 AKKADG
-362 VVDVCIGTREL
+362 TTDVCIGTREL

-403 IHATLSDEIEVPDAA
+403 IHATLTDEIEVPDAA

-441 GSERLELEQLEEKS
+441 GSDRLELEQLEEKS

-470 DMTEEQARYVE
+470 EMTEEQARYIE

-486 IWEAQN
+486 IWEA

>member
-57 SAEAVELFD
+57 NAEAVELFD
-66 EFLTELAALRLRV
+66 EFLTQLAALRLRV

-116 IRCLDSAS
+116 IRCLDESAS
-124 ATTLSV
+124 GT
-130 ANAVDPNVDV
+130 
-140 RPVVSSPSSYN
+140 
-151 ANAVDLNASTRP
+151 
-163 AASAAA
+163 
-169 TASVSGMPPVDVYLL
+169 PPVDVYLL

-246 TDNVDASVFAPFDYV
+246 SDNVDASVFAPFDYV

-273 FQPAAEADAAD
+273 FQPAPEEDAAD
-284 QDVNLAAN
+284 QDAIPEAAS
-292 AKTADTSET
+292 AEDS
-301 ADAAPTASSTD
+301 DGSAST
-312 RSESPVSAVE
+312 VE
-322 NTTVGPVIR
+322 NTTAGPVIR

-345 HHKSVTIVEIG
+345 HHKSVTVVEIG

-389 TLRANYEGTATDDY
+389 TLRANYEGTAMDDY
-403 IHATLSDEIEVPDAA
+403 IHATLTDEIEIPDAA

-470 DMTEEQARYVE
+470 EMTEEQARYVQ

-486 IWEAQN
+486 IWEA

>member
-66 EFLTELAALRLRV
+66 EFLTQLAALRLRV

-106 SPVYDGHVKC
+106 SPVYDGHVKRITC
-116 IRCLDSAS
+116 PDTAS
-124 ATTLSV
+124 AVTLSA
-130 ANAVDPNVDV
+130 ANAVDPNAGT
-140 RPVVSSPSSYN
+140 RPVTSASVALSA
-151 ANAVDLNASTRP
+151 ANAVDLNAGTHSVESAST
-163 AASAAA
+163 SAAA
-169 TASVSGMPPVDVYLL
+169 STCPPVDVYLL

-246 TDNVDASVFAPFDYV
+246 SDNVDASVFAPFDYV
-261 ALGHLHGPQQVR
+261 ALGHLHGPQQMG
-273 FQPAAEADAAD
+273 E
-284 QDVNLAAN
+284 
-292 AKTADTSET
+292 EG
-301 ADAAPTASSTD
+301 
-312 RSESPVSAVE
+312 
-322 NTTVGPVIR
+322 GPIIR

-345 HHKSVTIVEIG
+345 HHKSVTVVEIG

-403 IHATLSDEIEVPDAA
+403 IHATLTDEIEIPDAA

-470 DMTEEQARYVE
+470 EMTEEQARYVQ

-486 IWEAQN
+486 IWEA

>member
-66 EFLTELAALRLRV
+66 EFLTQLAALRLRV

-106 SPVYDGHVKC
+106 SPVYDGHVKRITC
-116 IRCLDSAS
+116 PDSAAS
-124 ATTLSV
+124 VTLSA
-130 ANAVDPNVDV
+130 ANAVDPNAGTHSVE
-140 RPVVSSPSSYN
+140 S
-151 ANAVDLNASTRP
+151 AST
-163 AASAAA
+163 SAAA
-169 TASVSGMPPVDVYLL
+169 STCPPVDVYLL
-184 PFLKPANVRRFYPE
+184 PFLKPTNVRRFYPE
-198 ETIESYTDAMRVAI
+198 ETIESYTDAIRVAI

-246 TDNVDASVFAPFDYV
+246 SDNIDASVFAPFDYV
-261 ALGHLHGPQQVR
+261 ALGHLHGPQQMG
-273 FQPAAEADAAD
+273 E
-284 QDVNLAAN
+284 
-292 AKTADTSET
+292 EG
-301 ADAAPTASSTD
+301 
-312 RSESPVSAVE
+312 
-322 NTTVGPVIR
+322 GPIIR

-345 HHKSVTIVEIG
+345 HHKSVTVVEIG

-403 IHATLSDEIEVPDAA
+403 IHATLTDEIEVPDAS

-470 DMTEEQARYVE
+470 EMTEEQARYVQ

-486 IWEAQN
+486 IWEA

>member
-66 EFLTELAALRLRV
+66 EFLTQLAALRLRV

-116 IRCLDSAS
+116 ITCPDITSPA
-124 ATTLSV
+124 TLSA
-130 ANAVDPNVDV
+130 ANAVDPNAGT
-140 RPVVSSPSSYN
+140 RPVTSASVALSA
-151 ANAVDLNASTRP
+151 ANAVDLNAGTHSVESAST
-163 AASAAA
+163 SAAA
-169 TASVSGMPPVDVYLL
+169 STCPPVDVYLL

-198 ETIESYTDAMRVAI
+198 ETIESYTDAIRVAI

-246 TDNVDASVFAPFDYV
+246 SDNVDASVFAPFDYV
-261 ALGHLHGPQQVR
+261 ALGHLHGPQQMG
-273 FQPAAEADAAD
+273 E
-284 QDVNLAAN
+284 
-292 AKTADTSET
+292 EG
-301 ADAAPTASSTD
+301 
-312 RSESPVSAVE
+312 
-322 NTTVGPVIR
+322 GPIIR

-345 HHKSVTIVEIG
+345 HHKSVTVVEIG

-403 IHATLSDEIEVPDAA
+403 IHATLTDEIEIPDAA

-470 DMTEEQARYVE
+470 EMTEEQSRYVQ

-486 IWEAQN
+486 IWEA